1 MRIKV
6 SEKELLNAGYRRVY
20 TSPSQVQEKSLKPG
34 ESKLRDLK
42 KGQKI
47 KPRRVRA
54 RRQAL
59 NEAGLIG
66 LMQSGGIGRP
76 ATYAAT
82 VDLLLGRNY
91 VQRERGGGLVV
102 TERGRAVL
110 DFLLREYPDLFSLDF
125 TRQMEGLL
133 DDIASRRTS
142 FEKTVLFLQSIL
154 G

>member
-1 MRIKV
+1 MRVKV

-59 NEAGLIG
+59 NEARLIG

-82 VDLLLGRNY
+82 ADLLLGRNY

-125 TRQMEGLL
+125 TRQMEAQL
-133 DDIASRRTS
+133 DHIASKKKS
-142 FEKTVLFLQSIL
+142 YAVAVKKLWELL
-154 G
+154 